1 MKLEKAIYLNNL
13 FDLYGALLTEKQ
25 QQIFKCYYF
34 DDISLSEIGEIY
46 FISKQA
52 VKDCL
57 DKVEKILNDY
67 EQKLKI
73 KSKLDLQE
81 ILLEG
86 SNEALQSKIK
96 NIWKE
101 N

>member
-86 SNEALQSKIK
+86 SNETLQSKIK

>member
-86 SNEALQSKIK
+86 SNEALQAKIK